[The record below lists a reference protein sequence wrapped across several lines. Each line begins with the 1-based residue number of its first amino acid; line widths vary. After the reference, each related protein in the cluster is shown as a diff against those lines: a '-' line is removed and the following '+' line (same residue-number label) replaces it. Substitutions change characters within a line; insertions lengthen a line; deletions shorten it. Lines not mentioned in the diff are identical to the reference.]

1 MQPSNCQPQHL
12 DLFLTLIHRFRTTGS
27 IAVFFKTGKEL
38 LMKFP
43 NCKRWLQWWL
53 YPGVSSM
60 IFKKCKSLMK
70 DEVTEHK
77 TRTSNAIEAFHNAL
91 YRLMPK
97 RQLVSTSLR
106 LLLQVAQRDG
116 VMLVGFFKNQKY
128 ATLYEV
134 NDGRAPDNNTAL
146 FGVKKRKQEVV
157 IIDDD
162 EESKP
167 NKAIKA
173 KRHDVELNA
182 ALEEYLDEVD
192 KTCLKTD
199 DDVEKDEKLFLELLE
214 ADNIELT

>member
-1 MQPSNCQPQHL
+1 
-12 DLFLTLIHRFRTTGS
+12 
-27 IAVFFKTGKEL
+27 
-38 LMKFP
+38 
-43 NCKRWLQWWL
+43 
-53 YPGVSSM
+53 M

-116 VMLVGFFKNQKY
+116 VMLVGFFKNQVRPFYSIAKKKKKSSTKKY

>member
-1 MQPSNCQPQHL
+1 MQIFDEGRGDRAQNSYFQCNRSLPQCFVQVDAQEAACFYKL
-12 DLFLTLIHRFRTTGS
+12 ATSTTGGS
-27 IAVFFKTGKEL
+27 KGWSDAGRLFQE
-38 LMKFP
+38 
-43 NCKRWLQWWL
+43 
-53 YPGVSSM
+53 SS
-60 IFKKCKSLMK
+60 
-70 DEVTEHK
+70 
-77 TRTSNAIEAFHNAL
+77 
-91 YRLMPK
+91 
-97 RQLVSTSLR
+97 STILHST
-106 LLLQVAQRDG
+106 
-116 VMLVGFFKNQKY
+116 KKY